1 MCRDVNRGN
10 QTGFMVPRVNLYEG
24 VRGDTYRSYL
34 RPVRDRNNLTIL
46 KNGRVLRYRVHE
58 TVHVLL
64 NKGFGSYC
72 FNFFKDLFCLRGS
85 SPSLP

>member
-34 RPVRDRNNLTIL
+34 RPVMDRDNLTIL
-46 KNGRVLRYRVHE
+46 KNARVLR
-58 TVHVLL
+58 
-64 NKGFGSYC
+64 
-72 FNFFKDLFCLRGS
+72 
-85 SPSLP
+85 